1 MNTASRPLRF
11 AAVILVVAAFA
22 ALAIVATA
30 GDSAPAPQSATAP
43 AAGCAAMGHG
53 DMAGHR
59 PDPAAAPR
67 TAADGLLQL
76 PGQDAFGALQEVVAR
91 LDADSATDWRSVNL
105 RVLRDHLVDMS
116 EMVLHTEVAETTV
129 KNGIEAT
136 VTSSGRTLA
145 AIRRM
150 LPMHV
155 QMLGMEDPCFQAT
168 WREIDGGGVLTVETD
183 DPAGLD
189 RLRGLGFYGVMGL
202 GDHHCCHH
210 LAIAL
215 GQMHH

>member
-1 MNTASRPLRF
+1 M
-11 AAVILVVAAFA
+11 
-22 ALAIVATA
+22 
-30 GDSAPAPQSATAP
+30 
-43 AAGCAAMGHG
+43 
-53 DMAGHR
+53 
-59 PDPAAAPR
+59 
-67 TAADGLLQL
+67 
-76 PGQDAFGALQEVVAR
+76 VAR
-91 LDADSATDWRSVNL
+91 LDADLATDWRSVNL
-105 RVLRDHLVDMS
+105 RALRDHLVDMS

-136 VTSSGRTLA
+136 VTGSGRTLA

-202 GDHHCCHH
+202 GDHHRRHH